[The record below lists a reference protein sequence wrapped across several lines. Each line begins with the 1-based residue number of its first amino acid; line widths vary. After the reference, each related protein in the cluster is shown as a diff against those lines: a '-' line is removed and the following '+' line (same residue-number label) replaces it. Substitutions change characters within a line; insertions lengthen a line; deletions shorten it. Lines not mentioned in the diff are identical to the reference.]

1 MLILLKWFR
10 IVCGWFDALHQYYL
24 VISIVGKMQITYCSC
39 KGKNFIDM
47 DILQTVWVSRMYNSC
62 YGFILKTLNFY
73 LLIYKRLAKEGFL
86 TVFFKDDLSNLT
98 LGPRALVSRSL
109 LQHMLTHFI
118 NKILSFDNSFLIHT
132 LTTMKRNNLELEDD
146 CASVRVRSHTAG
158 C

>member
-47 DILQTVWVSRMYNSC
+47 DILQTVWASRMYNSC
-62 YGFILKTLNFY
+62 YDFILKTLNFY

-86 TVFFKDDLSNLT
+86 TGFFKTSCQIL
-98 LGPRALVSRSL
+98 RLVPAHSSVEACCN
-109 LQHMLTHFI
+109 MLTHFI
-118 NKILSFDNSFLIHT
+118 NKIFFLSTTVSSFIH
-132 LTTMKRNNLELEDD
+132 
-146 CASVRVRSHTAG
+146 
-158 C
+158 

>member
-1 MLILLKWFR
+1 MVSNSLRLIWCFASILSR
-10 IVCGWFDALHQYYL
+10 HQYCRQDANNLLLIY
-24 VISIVGKMQITYCSC
+24 C

-47 DILQTVWVSRMYNSC
+47 DILQTVWVFRMYNSC
-62 YGFILKTLNFY
+62 YDFILKTLNFY

-86 TVFFKDDLSNLT
+86 TGFFKTSCQIL
-98 LGPRALVSRSL
+98 RLVPAHSSVEACCN
-109 LQHMLTHFI
+109 MLTHFI